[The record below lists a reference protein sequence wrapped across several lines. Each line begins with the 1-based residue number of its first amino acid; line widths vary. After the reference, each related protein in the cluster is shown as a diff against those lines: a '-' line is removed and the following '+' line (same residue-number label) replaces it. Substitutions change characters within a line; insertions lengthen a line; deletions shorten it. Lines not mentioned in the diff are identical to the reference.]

1 MSTNDQPEIVEENKN
16 VDQDNNDL
24 NDNDDDLKVGK
35 GEKKVRKALMKLG
48 LNKIEG
54 VNRVTIKQKDGYC
67 FIVKEPEVFVSKES
81 DSSYVIFGEI
91 SMDDPDKTPLGK
103 NELTNLKAEGAQ
115 VEDKKDNVQVV
126 EDDDAEVS
134 EEGLDKESIEM
145 IVTEAKCSRSKA
157 VRALRKNNGDVVNTI
172 LELNN

>member
-1 MSTNDQPEIVEENKN
+1 MNTDQPEIVEEGKN
-16 VDQDNNDL
+16 QQHEEEPVEGE
-24 NDNDDDLKVGK
+24 DDIKVGK
-35 GEKKVRKALMKLG
+35 GEKKIRKALMKLG

-54 VNRVTIKQKDGYC
+54 VNRVTIRQKDNY
-67 FIVKEPEVFVSKES
+67 FFVVKDPEVFVSKES

-91 SMDDPDKTPLGK
+91 TMDDPDKTPLGK
-103 NELTNLKAEGAQ
+103 SELSNLKASGEH

-126 EDDDAEVS
+126 EDDDTEVS

-145 IVTEAKCSRSKA
+145 IMSETKCTRNKA

>member
-1 MSTNDQPEIVEENKN
+1 MSSDHPEITEERKEEPKQEEQ
-16 VDQDNNDL
+16 VDDE
-24 NDNDDDLKVGK
+24 DLKLGK

-54 VNRVTIKQKDGYC
+54 VNRVTIRQKDNY
-67 FIVKEPEVFVSKES
+67 FFVVKDPEVYVSKES

-91 SMDDPDKTPLGK
+91 SMDDPDKSPLGK
-103 NELTNLKAEGAQ
+103 SELTNLKAEGAQ

-134 EEGLDKESIEM
+134 EEGIEKESIEM
-145 IVTEAKCSRSKA
+145 VISETKCSRQKA
-157 VRALRKNNGDVVNTI
+157 VKALKRNNGDVVNTI

>member
-1 MSTNDQPEIVEENKN
+1 MSSDHPEITEERKEDNK
-16 VDQDNNDL
+16 QEEQG
-24 NDNDDDLKVGK
+24 DDEDLKLGK

-54 VNRVTIKQKDGYC
+54 VNRVTIRQKDNY
-67 FIVKEPEVFVSKES
+67 FFVVKDPEVYVSKES

-103 NELTNLKAEGAQ
+103 SELTNLKAEGAQ
-115 VEDKKDNVQVV
+115 AEDKKDNVQVV

-134 EEGLDKESIEM
+134 EEGLEKDSIEM
-145 IVTEAKCSRSKA
+145 VISETKCSRQKA
-157 VRALRKNNGDVVNTI
+157 VKALKRNNGDVVNTI

>member
-1 MSTNDQPEIVEENKN
+1 MSSDHPEITEERKEDNK
-16 VDQDNNDL
+16 QDTNI
-24 NDNDDDLKVGK
+24 DDEDLKLGK

-54 VNRVTIKQKDGYC
+54 VNRVTIRQKDNY
-67 FIVKEPEVFVSKES
+67 FFVVKDPEVYVSKES

-91 SMDDPDKTPLGK
+91 SMDDPDKAPLGK
-103 NELTNLKAEGAQ
+103 SELSNLKAEGAQ

-134 EEGLDKESIEM
+134 EEGIEKESIEM
-145 IVTEAKCSRSKA
+145 VISETKCSRQKA
-157 VRALRKNNGDVVNTI
+157 VKALRKNNGDVVNTI